1 VAADTSPTA
10 GFAGARTRFEAVLSW
25 ADSQQAAALTHGEL
39 EAHLQA
45 DARETF
51 RQVFQDILDRRAAR
65 EVRLEEVTDSGRVA
79 HRAAEQGH
87 DRPLETVFG
96 TVTVTRIGYRRR
108 GQKNLYPAD
117 GALNLPVE
125 IHSHGLRRMAAM
137 ESTRD
142 SFHGPV
148 EAIERVT
155 GSSPG
160 KRQVEALTHKAAVD
174 FEAFYQARRSAR
186 ADPGD
191 VLVLSADGKG
201 IVMRPEA
208 LRQATAKAA
217 GREHHKLDARLSKG
231 EKKNR
236 KRMAEIGAVYDV
248 TPVPRRP
255 EDILAR
261 GDDAKDNAPAPKA
274 ANKWCTASVV
284 EDTATVIAKL
294 FEEARRRDPDHKR
307 QWVALVDGN
316 NHQIDTFVAQAETHS
331 IEVPIVVD
339 CVHVLEYL
347 WAAAWC
353 FFDHNVDRAIMRR
366 DVPKAFLQ
374 TGSRPVLFA

>member
-1 VAADTSPTA
+1 MAADTSPTA

-25 ADSQQAAALTHGEL
+25 ADSQQAAPLPHGEL

-108 GQKNLYPAD
+108 GEKNLYPAD

-148 EAIERVT
+148 EAIER
-155 GSSPG
+155 
-160 KRQVEALTHKAAVD
+160 RQVEALTHKAAVD

-208 LRQATAKAA
+208 LRQATAKA
-217 GREHHKLDARLSKG
+217 
-231 EKKNR
+231 
-236 KRMAEIGAVYDV
+236 V
-248 TPVPRRP
+248 T
-255 EDILAR
+255 LR
-261 GDDAKDNAPAPKA
+261 G
-274 ANKWCTASVV
+274 
-284 EDTATVIAKL
+284 VI
-294 FEEARRRDPDHKR
+294 
-307 QWVALVDGN
+307 
-316 NHQIDTFVAQAETHS
+316 
-331 IEVPIVVD
+331 
-339 CVHVLEYL
+339 
-347 WAAAWC
+347 
-353 FFDHNVDRAIMRR
+353 
-366 DVPKAFLQ
+366 
-374 TGSRPVLFA
+374 